1 MVAVQALEGR
11 LGMIHKTFGVTRE
24 QDVSVIE
31 GKCGSW
37 TTSETGLSI
46 EYGLN
51 RIWGVFFICVFHSV
65 AVGELSEVNSNV
77 QFTAIIPCSLN
88 SS

>member
-46 EYGLN
+46 EKVVDDCWLWHWPS
-51 RIWGVFFICVFHSV
+51 R
-65 AVGELSEVNSNV
+65 A
-77 QFTAIIPCSLN
+77 SLDWVWAEQDLGRFLYLRLP
-88 SS
+88 